1 MDEDSEE
8 SVSYT
13 DIYGNDLEKIK
24 KVTIRLLKRFQKL
37 TTTVHRQTQPCAAM
51 ADNGTDDN
59 NDNIVD
65 VSAVELDLNKKKLD
79 QVSHTQTYPVT

>member
-1 MDEDSEE
+1 
-8 SVSYT
+8 
-13 DIYGNDLEKIK
+13 
-24 KVTIRLLKRFQKL
+24 
-37 TTTVHRQTQPCAAM
+37 M